1 MKKLIASSIAALLV
15 AGAAVFA
22 IAPVASSAEVSPTE
36 WHTRASCVT
45 TSTGYCTFNHPLGTI
60 PVVQVTPDNL
70 TAIVHTANVTATN
83 FRVRVMQTTTVAWA
97 NKAVVLNIS
106 ATAPLVAST
115 PAPSASISSQ
125 PTSPSPTVVVPSSP
139 SPSVVV
145 PTSPSAT
152 PTPVEPVSDYP
163 TAANT
168 GVPAGTTLT
177 TVTGDVIV
185 STPNTVIDGKK
196 ISGNVDIRAA
206 GTIIKNSEIGGFI
219 VNDNTSSFYAFTVRD
234 STVGPATGCSS
245 WQNGGI
251 GTKNYTVEG
260 VKLRGFTDGLRIAGS
275 NVLIKDSFVT
285 LCGNDV
291 NAHSDGIQAY
301 GAAGATNIVIDH
313 NVIDQRPV
321 IDEAQ
326 TAPIF
331 IPNDSASQG
340 NQGLTATVTNNV
352 LAGGGY
358 SLRVFGSLPF
368 SAPSISGNKIVDKT
382 FGYGPVD
389 VECSKISAWSGNA
402 TVTYDWINGKVLTQ
416 VKSLDNC

>member
-1 MKKLIASSIAALLV
+1 
-15 AGAAVFA
+15 
-22 IAPVASSAEVSPTE
+22 
-36 WHTRASCVT
+36 
-45 TSTGYCTFNHPLGTI
+45 
-60 PVVQVTPDNL
+60 
-70 TAIVHTANVTATN
+70 
-83 FRVRVMQTTTVAWA
+83 
-97 NKAVVLNIS
+97 
-106 ATAPLVAST
+106 
-115 PAPSASISSQ
+115 
-125 PTSPSPTVVVPSSP
+125 
-139 SPSVVV
+139 
-145 PTSPSAT
+145 
-152 PTPVEPVSDYP
+152 
-163 TAANT
+163 
-168 GVPAGTTLT
+168 VPAGTTLT
-177 TVTGDVIV
+177 AVTGNLIV
-185 STPNTVIDGKK
+185 TEPNTVIDGKK
-196 ISGNVDIRAA
+196 ISGNIDIRAA
-206 GTIIKNSEIGGFI
+206 GTVIKNSEIGGFI

-234 STVGPATGCSS
+234 STVGPASGCST

-301 GAAGATNIVIDH
+301 GAAGANNIVIDH

-331 IPNDSASQG
+331 IPNDSANQG

-389 VECSKISAWSGNA
+389 VECSKVGAWSGNA
-402 TVTYDWINGKVLTQ
+402 TVTYDWANGKVLTQ